1 MDVVS
6 ALLPS
11 VGILVLFIVVIRALL
26 HGDRR
31 ERAALAR
38 MEKERRE
45 SAGTDDT
52 AP

>member
-11 VGILVLFIVVIRALL
+11 AGILVLFVVVIRAML

-38 MEKERRE
+38 MEKERRD
-45 SAGTDDT
+45 SAGNRDT
-52 AP
+52 AS